1 MSAFANCI
9 LMMMKT
15 NEWYDEKK
23 RKNIKAETDMRHNV
37 ECFFSTVYYTG
48 MARKLQTHL
57 NGQSR

>member
-23 RKNIKAETDMRHNV
+23 RKNIKAETD
-37 ECFFSTVYYTG
+37 TT
-48 MARKLQTHL
+48 
-57 NGQSR
+57 